1 MPHWPWV
8 LLTVVLWITSALMD
22 LVVPQV
28 VARVID
34 EGIIA
39 RDAPRL
45 AALVG
50 LVAGLIVLRGLSLF
64 ASRASTRRY
73 EGRIARRLRY
83 QLYDRLQ
90 RLPYAYYDRAD
101 SGDVITRSISDVN
114 HVRMFAG
121 NGSTEVLRVVG
132 IYVVIVIGMALIHVP
147 LTLVAVGVLVPMA
160 ALALWYGRKVRP
172 MWTALQRQHAA
183 VAKAVTENLNGIRV
197 VKAFAAED
205 REVHA
210 FDREAQ
216 LLRHLSLRP
225 ARFRSR
231 VMPVLLFFTGIGTV
245 LVLWVGGRLA
255 IDGVLSV
262 GVLVAFYYYFARLI
276 QPTRRLGFIVQR
288 IARAAASGERVFE
301 LLDEPSTIAS
311 ASDATTPDKTDGRV
325 AFDDAAMAYH
335 RTLPVLEQV
344 TAELPP
350 GSVVGVVGATGA
362 GKTSLVNLIPR
373 FYDVQTGAVRVD
385 GVDVRDQDLARLRS
399 RIAIVPQE
407 AFLFSDSVRNNIAF
421 GDPQANVERVVDAA
435 KSAGAYDFITEL
447 PEGFESVVGERGVG
461 LSGGQRQRVTIARAL
476 LLDAPILILDDATA
490 SVDTE
495 TERRIQAA
503 LRERSRGRTTFVVSH
518 RISSVQQADQ
528 ILVLDRGR
536 IVDRGTHDELR
547 NRPGFYRELC
557 KLQTQKADLAGTGE
571 EVGAARSARDEVT

>member
-1 MPHWPWV
+1 MTVALWV
-8 LLTVVLWITSALMD
+8 ASALMD

-45 AALVG
+45 AALVA
-50 LVAGLIVLRGLSLF
+50 LAAGLIAARGLALF
-64 ASRASTRRY
+64 GSRASTRVY
-73 EGRIARRLRY
+73 ESRISWRLRH

-114 HVRMFAG
+114 YVRVFAG

-132 IYVVIVIGMALIHVP
+132 TYVVIVIGMALIHVP
-147 LTLVAVGVLVPMA
+147 LTLVALGVLAPMA

-183 VAKAVTENLNGIRV
+183 VAKAVSENLTGIRV

-216 LLRHLSLRP
+216 LLRRLSLRP
-225 ARFRSR
+225 AQLRSR
-231 VMPVLLFFTGIGTV
+231 VMPALIFLTGIGTV

-311 ASDATTPDKTDGRV
+311 APGAATPDDTRGHV

-335 RTLPVLEQV
+335 RTLPVLERV

-373 FYDVQTGAVRVD
+373 FYDVRAGAVRVD
-385 GVDVRDQDLARLRS
+385 GLDVRDQDLARLRS

-421 GDPQANVERVVDAA
+421 GDPEATIERVVAAA
-435 KSAGAYDFITEL
+435 KAAGAYDFITEL

-518 RISSVQQADQ
+518 RISSVRAADQ

-547 NRPGFYRELC
+547 GRAGFYRELC
-557 KLQTQKADLAGTGE
+557 ELQARGAGTGE
-571 EVGAARSARDEVT
+571 RVGAARDEVA